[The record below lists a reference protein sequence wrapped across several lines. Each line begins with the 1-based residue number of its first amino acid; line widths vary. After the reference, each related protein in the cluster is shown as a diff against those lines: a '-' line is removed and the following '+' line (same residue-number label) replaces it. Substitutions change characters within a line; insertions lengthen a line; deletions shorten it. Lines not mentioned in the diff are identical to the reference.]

1 MKPFRKHAAISIDGG
16 ALKGVMVTRAL
27 AILEDHLGKP
37 AHDIFRVTTGT
48 STGAIIAAG
57 IGRGLSGTRMYDL
70 YCELG
75 GVVFRKTLRSILWPL
90 TRYRFSNKPLENALK
105 QYLGDGMMRE
115 FWTADPPTDV
125 VITVFD
131 LVEKR
136 TRFVKPWK
144 DEYCTWPIVKAV
156 LASSTIPTTFPVVE
170 GRYVDGGVGSYS
182 NPCYIAAYELC
193 FCLNWDPA
201 ETTLISLGTG
211 REPHTLGTGDAD
223 KFMVWDWIGHVI
235 GAFMQTADD
244 QQVHLVKTFFE
255 KLDFRRF
262 QVDFREPVRSND
274 PRYIPKI
281 AQYGE
286 ELARKI
292 LNDETDRSM
301 SITAKRTSKS
311 L

>member
-1 MKPFRKHAAISIDGG
+1 MKPFRKHVAISIDGG

-37 AHDIFRVTTGT
+37 VHDIFRVTTGT

-57 IGRGLSGTRMYDL
+57 IGAGLSGTQMFEL
-70 YCELG
+70 YNELG
-75 GVVFRKTLRSILWPL
+75 GVVFRKTWRSFLWPL
-90 TRYRFSNKPLENALK
+90 TRYRFSNKPLEKALR
-105 QYLGDGMMRE
+105 QYLGEVQMKQ

-131 LVEKR
+131 LVDKR

-144 DEYCTWPIVKAV
+144 EEYAVWPIVKAV
-156 LASSTIPTTFPVVE
+156 LASSTIPTAFPVVE
-170 GRYVDGGVGSYS
+170 GRYVDGGVGSYC
-182 NPCYIAAYELC
+182 NPCYVAAYEIC
-193 FCLNWDPA
+193 FCLNWNA
-201 ETTLISLGTG
+201 EETTLISLGTG
-211 REPHTLGTGDAD
+211 REPHTLKPGAASR
-223 KFMVWDWIGHVI
+223 FMVWDWISPII

-255 KLDFRRF
+255 TLDFRRF
-262 QVDFREPVRSND
+262 QVDFHEPVKSDD
-274 PRYIPKI
+274 PRDIPKLSK
-281 AQYGE
+281 YGE

-292 LNDETDRSM
+292 LADETDKALE
-301 SITAKRTSKS
+301 IKAKRTQRA

>member
-1 MKPFRKHAAISIDGG
+1 MNPFRKHVAISIDGG
-16 ALKGVMVTRAL
+16 ALRGVMVTRAL
-27 AILEDHLGKP
+27 SILEDHLGKSV
-37 AHDIFRVTTGT
+37 HDIFRVTTGT

-57 IGRGLSGTRMYDL
+57 IGTGLSGTQMYDL

-75 GVVFRKTLRSILWPL
+75 GVVFRKTLRSLLWPF
-90 TRYRFSNKPLENALK
+90 TRYRFSNKPLEKALN
-105 QYLGDGMMRE
+105 QYLGEGAMSQ
-115 FWTADPPTDV
+115 FWAADPPTDV

-144 DEYCTWPIVKAV
+144 TEYALWSIVKAV
-156 LASSTIPTTFPVVE
+156 LASSTIPTAFPVVE
-170 GRYVDGGVGSYS
+170 GRYVDGGVGSYC
-182 NPCYIAAYELC
+182 NPCYIAAYELR

-211 REPHTLGTGDAD
+211 REPHTLKVGDAD
-223 KFMVWDWIGHVI
+223 RFMAWNWIGPVV

-255 KLDFRRF
+255 KIDFRRF
-262 QVDFREPVRSND
+262 QIDFRESVKSDD
-274 PRYIPKI
+274 PAEIPKL
-281 AQYGE
+281 AAYGE
-286 ELARKI
+286 ELGRKI
-292 LNDETDRSM
+292 INDETDRALE
-301 SITAKRTSKS
+301 IKAKRTLQS